1 MNSLDPNNKL
11 LEFSRKKKVD
21 LKKSQTRNSAMY
33 HNLIRNVRF
42 NSQIKEGI
50 KKLDIKSSKNM
61 NFKRYSDDK

>member
-1 MNSLDPNNKL
+1 
-11 LEFSRKKKVD
+11 
-21 LKKSQTRNSAMY
+21 MY